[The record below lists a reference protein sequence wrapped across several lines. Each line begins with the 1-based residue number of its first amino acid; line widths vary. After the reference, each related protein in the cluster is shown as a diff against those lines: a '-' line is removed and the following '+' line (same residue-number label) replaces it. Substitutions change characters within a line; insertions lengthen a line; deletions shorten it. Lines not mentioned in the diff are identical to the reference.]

1 MASARRSRVEW
12 ENRQRKKQ
20 GLDTLAMDELIAK
33 AWRFV
38 RERFR
43 SYQTEL
49 KSRGIKRPCASRCG
63 QAASGY
69 RHPGETA
76 ADA

>member
-1 MASARRSRVEW
+1 
-12 ENRQRKKQ
+12 
-20 GLDTLAMDELIAK
+20 MDELIAK

-49 KSRGIKRPCASRCG
+49 KSRGIKRARARRDADRERQDIS
-63 QAASGY
+63 
-69 RHPGETA
+69 PGETA
-76 ADA
+76 ADARNRGRALHCQS

>member
-12 ENRQRKKQ
+12 GKQTVQKQ
-20 GLDTLAMDELIAK
+20 GLDALGMDELIAK

-38 RERFR
+38 RDRFR

-49 KSRGIKRPCASRCG
+49 KS
-63 QAASGY
+63 
-69 RHPGETA
+69 GE
-76 ADA
+76 